1 MSMSEPVGV
10 GPAGGS
16 AAAAQPVARAA
27 ARGVPWWMV
36 AAAAAIAAVALWW
49 AGERTGRVERD
60 LSRRV
65 QDVER
70 AGELAGAQLRAVS
83 DALRD
88 AQARAALLEAKL
100 ADLLGQQAQLRQLYD
115 EIARNRGD
123 LVLADVENSIMIAAQ
138 QLQLAG
144 NVPAALA
151 ALQDAEQ
158 LLARSSQGPLIGL
171 RRVLVRDIERLKALP
186 LADFAAAV
194 NRLDA
199 VIGSVDQLPL
209 LAEVH
214 APAAGSGA
222 SAASGPG
229 ADGTGLRER
238 VARTGQQGFDGF
250 LAELRRLFRVQR
262 VDRPEALLLAPEQR
276 YFVREHLRLMLL
288 NARLNLLARSEALF
302 RADLGRAIAVLER
315 WFDTGSRPVAAAA
328 GTLRQL
334 QSAPLTIEA
343 PSLSEAVSAVRAAR
357 AAADRP

>member
-1 MSMSEPVGV
+1 MSEPVGV

-36 AAAAAIAAVALWW
+36 AVAALIAAVALWW
-49 AGERTGRVERD
+49 TSERTSRVERD

-70 AGELAGAQLRAVS
+70 AGELAGGQLRAVS

-186 LADFAAAV
+186 LADFAAVV

-199 VIGSVDQLPL
+199 VIGSVEQLPL
-209 LAEVH
+209 LAEVQS
-214 APAAGSGA
+214 PAAG
-222 SAASGPG
+222 PG
-229 ADGTGLRER
+229 AANGPAAEGAGLRER

-250 LAELRRLFRVQR
+250 LAEVRRLFRVQR
-262 VDRPEALLLAPEQR
+262 VDRPEVLLLAPEQR

-288 NARLNLLARSEALF
+288 NARLNLLARNEALF

-315 WFDTGSRPVAAAA
+315 WFDTGSRQVAVAA

-334 QSAPLTIEA
+334 QTAPLTIEA